1 MDSVCRTGKQCW
13 DMKRVVC
20 VLVPLR
26 KAMKGENIFC
36 VVEGK
41 GHVRV
46 LRVYWEKGGNH
57 VDFVFME
64 EKGWAGVRM

>member
-26 KAMKGENIFC
+26 KATKGEDIFC

-46 LRVYWEKGGNH
+46 LCVYWEKGGNL
-57 VDFVFME
+57 
-64 EKGWAGVRM
+64 